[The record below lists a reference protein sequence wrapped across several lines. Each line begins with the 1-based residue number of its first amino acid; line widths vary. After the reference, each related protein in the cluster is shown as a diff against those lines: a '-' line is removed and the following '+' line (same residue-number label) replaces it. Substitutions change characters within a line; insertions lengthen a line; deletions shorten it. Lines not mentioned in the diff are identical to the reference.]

1 MSTLIKKL
9 LLASALVLGLSAA
22 MPAVAQEEAD
32 GTEQVE
38 PVPPEETAEPKTLR
52 RARPGRG
59 DQPDEAPEAPA
70 PEQGTDEN
78 AE

>member
-1 MSTLIKKL
+1 MSTMIKKL

-22 MPAVAQEEAD
+22 MPAFAQEEAE

-38 PVPPEETAEPKTLR
+38 PAPPEETAE
-52 RARPGRG
+52 
-59 DQPDEAPEAPA
+59 EAAPEEGQAEEEPEAPA
-70 PEQGTDEN
+70 PEQGTDEA